1 MLKETYTYSP
11 LERVNV
17 NGSRH
22 YQTPG
27 GQPLPSVTTVLSALK
42 DKTALHEWRRRV
54 GNEEADRIMRL
65 ATGIGTRV
73 HLHLERFILEEDRPS
88 GSNLIHQ
95 MAKELSDIVIDKGL
109 SNLDECWGTEVP
121 LYYPGLYAGTADCIG
136 VWNGKPAMV
145 DFKTTRKPKK
155 REWIDD
161 YFLQGAAYAAAHN
174 ELYGTDIKTIV
185 IMMIGWDAEA
195 DNLGNYQE
203 FVVEG
208 AEFEKYSLEWA
219 QKVQE
224 YFDKYM

>member
-1 MLKETYTYSP
+1 
-11 LERVNV
+11 
-17 NGSRH
+17 
-22 YQTPG
+22 
-27 GQPLPSVTTVLSALK
+27 LSALA
-42 DKTALHEWRRRV
+42 DKTALHEWRKRV
-54 GNEEADRIMRL
+54 GNEEANRIMNL
-65 ATGIGTRV
+65 ATGIGTQV
-73 HLHLERFILEEDRPS
+73 HLHLEKFILEEDRPS

-95 MAKELSDIVIDKGL
+95 MAKELSDIVIKDGL
-109 SNLDECWGTEVP
+109 SKISEVWGTEVP

-136 VWNGKPAMV
+136 VYKGQQAII

-155 REWIDD
+155 RAWIDD

-174 ELYGTDIKTIV
+174 ELYGTDIRTIV

-208 AEFEKYSLEWA
+208 EEFDKYSLLWA
-219 QKVQE
+219 TKVQE